1 MHAAHGLANFIVGGR
16 GYGAGVEDDQGRVG
30 GGRGGG
36 EPLRGQAGFNGGSV
50 GLGGGAAEVFLEKS
64 IPCFKGSWRRAG
76 QGHRLFGMLASVR
89 MLTHGGSV
97 SQRKRAIEVW
107 GDGSASGSVRLGCV
121 GRSASGSVRLSVCG
135 SVRQRKRAI
144 EVWGIGQRAEA
155 C

>member
-1 MHAAHGLANFIVGGR
+1 MIAMHAAHGLANFIVGGR

-36 EPLRGQAGFNGGSV
+36 ESFRGQAGFDGGSV
-50 GLGGGAAEVFLEKS
+50 GLGGAAVEVFYEES
-64 IPCFKGSWRRAG
+64 IHCINGSWRRAG

-107 GDGSASGSVRLGCV
+107 GDGSASGSVRLRCG
-121 GRSASGSVRLSVCG
+121 GSASE
-135 SVRQRKRAI
+135 RKRAI
-144 EVWGIGQRAEA
+144 EVWGIGQPAEA
-155 C
+155 CD